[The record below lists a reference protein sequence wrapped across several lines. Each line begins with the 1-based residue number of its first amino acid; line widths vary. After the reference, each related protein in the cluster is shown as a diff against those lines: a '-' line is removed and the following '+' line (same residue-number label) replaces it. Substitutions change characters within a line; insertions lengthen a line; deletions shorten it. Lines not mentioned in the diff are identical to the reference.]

1 MAFLGHA
8 MKDMWL
14 HRYHWNSHNYCIPVH
29 HYSHTHPAPAHPALA
44 QADFEAPETHSYFYC
59 I

>member
-29 HYSHTHPAPAHPALA
+29 HYSHTHLALEPS
-44 QADFEAPETHSYFYC
+44 DSEYPGTHSYFYC